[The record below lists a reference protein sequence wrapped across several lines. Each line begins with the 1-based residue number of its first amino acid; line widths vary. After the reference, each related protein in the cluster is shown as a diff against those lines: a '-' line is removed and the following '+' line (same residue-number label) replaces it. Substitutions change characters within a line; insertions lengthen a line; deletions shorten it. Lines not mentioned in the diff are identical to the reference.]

1 MLRETERTLGTRLS
15 LVVFAPTR
23 LLWLSSRASGLVT
36 EGPLAQLLSG
46 IFGFFFL
53 CHWLINR
60 LFKSILIVRLDNFGF
75 CRYSRTSNNGH
86 LSTTAIF
93 WQSVHTVLLVSC
105 FNISTTTIFLA
116 DSPYNCIHVFLYDE
130 MFIYYNFDRP
140 CWSIAFF
147 SSPRFRLAFLEERN
161 AASKIIQNTNL
172 GIWVSL

>member
-1 MLRETERTLGTRLS
+1 MLRERERTLGTRLS

-36 EGPLAQLLSG
+36 EGPFAQLLSG

-53 CHWLINR
+53 CPRLING
-60 LFKSILIVRLDNFGF
+60 LFKSALIVRLDSFGF
-75 CRYSRTSNNGH
+75 CRYSRTSTNGY
-86 LSTTAIF
+86 LSTTAFF
-93 WQSVHTVLLVSC
+93 WQTVHTVLLVSC

-140 CWSIAFF
+140 C
-147 SSPRFRLAFLEERN
+147 
-161 AASKIIQNTNL
+161 
-172 GIWVSL
+172 